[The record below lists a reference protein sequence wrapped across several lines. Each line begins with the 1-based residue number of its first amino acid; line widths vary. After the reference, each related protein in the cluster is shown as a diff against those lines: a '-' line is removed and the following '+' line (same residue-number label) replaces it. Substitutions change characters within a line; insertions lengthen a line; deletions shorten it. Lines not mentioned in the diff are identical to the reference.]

1 MNQPTRLRADHLTEA
16 FGITNPVP
24 RLSWEPAGGHSS
36 ADVLP
41 AGGQQRLGYGPGGV

>member
-24 RLSWEPAGGHSS
+24 RLSWEPAGDSS